1 MCFFIQSCE
10 PLGGGKKERKKMHI
24 PLWASCPTCLP
35 FLPPLCTPQLTE
47 TCQWPTCMCWQPTS
61 HHGFFPALTCWDRGE
76 VLPLKL
82 PWEPALTCAAGAS
95 PSGLCAIPTS
105 PPSHNSPPR
114 VPSPEHLPG
123 LGSWQIFLQQLQ
135 KVISHQLP
143 AGSLFSPPRVSTH
156 MQTGHCCLVWRCLVR
171 KEQVHPFGISPAQ
184 VALSLPY
191 SSARS
196 FSWVRKGAAGWGA
209 SPGGLTHG
217 QAMEGGALGHQTP
230 RGRKKGLARLKFID
244 KQIYIL

>member
-143 AGSLFSPPRVSTH
+143 AGSLFSPPVSAHTCRLA
-156 MQTGHCCLVWRCLVR
+156 T
-171 KEQVHPFGISPAQ
+171 
-184 VALSLPY
+184 VALCDAALFGRSRCTRSESALHKLHSLFLT
-191 SSARS
+191 R
-196 FSWVRKGAAGWGA
+196 VHAAFPGWGKVQQA
-209 SPGGLTHG
+209 GGL
-217 QAMEGGALGHQTP
+217 P
-230 RGRKKGLARLKFID
+230 REA
-244 KQIYIL
+244 